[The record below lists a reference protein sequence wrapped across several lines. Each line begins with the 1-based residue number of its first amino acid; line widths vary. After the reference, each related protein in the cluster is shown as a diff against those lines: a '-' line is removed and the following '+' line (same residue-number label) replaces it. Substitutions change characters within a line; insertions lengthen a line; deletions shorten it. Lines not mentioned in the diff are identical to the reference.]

1 MAAAYVEPV
10 KILFLTHYYSPE
22 SNAPANRVSELARA
36 WVDAGHRVT
45 VVTGVPNHPGGKPYP
60 GYRNAAYQTETVD
73 GVEIIRL
80 GTFMAPNEG
89 ILRRLLNYL
98 SYLAAVA
105 LNVFRLPRADV
116 VVSTSPQ
123 FFAGLSGA
131 LVATVQRRPWVLE
144 IRDIWP
150 ESIAAVGA
158 MKRGIGLR
166 LVEAIETWA
175 YRRAEQVVVVSPAFI
190 PHIDERYPLRR
201 PVAVIENGVDLGL
214 FAGAD
219 AAGGAMPTGLEG
231 RVVFGYIGTHGMAH
245 SLETVLRAAALTADD
260 DRIGWLLVGSGAE
273 RDRLVALK
281 AALGL
286 HNLVML
292 DHQPRS
298 AMPGVWSSIDVSLVV
313 LRQSDVFLRV
323 IPSKMFEAM
332 AMSRPIILGV
342 DGEARRIVE
351 AGDCGVFIP
360 PEDPA
365 ALAAAAR
372 VMVEDPALRARLGSA
387 GKNFVRAN
395 YDRSILADRYLAV
408 ISEVIS
414 ASAPGRP
421 NASD

>member
-1 MAAAYVEPV
+1 VAAAYAEPV
-10 KILFLTHYYSPE
+10 HILFLTHYYRPE

-60 GYRNAAYQTETVD
+60 GYRNAAYQTETID

-175 YRRAEQVVVVSPAFI
+175 YRRADQVVVVSPAFV

-219 AAGGAMPTGLEG
+219 AAGGAVPTDLEG

-273 RDRLVALK
+273 RDRLVAMK

-313 LRQSDVFLRV
+313 LRRSDVFLRV
-323 IPSKMFEAM
+323 IPSKIFEAM

-351 AGDCGVFIP
+351 AGNCGVFIP

-372 VMVEDPALRARLGSA
+372 AMVEDPALRAKLGSA
-387 GKNFVRAN
+387 GANFVRAN
-395 YDRSILADRYLAV
+395 YDRNILADRYLAV

-414 ASAPGRP
+414 ASAPGLP